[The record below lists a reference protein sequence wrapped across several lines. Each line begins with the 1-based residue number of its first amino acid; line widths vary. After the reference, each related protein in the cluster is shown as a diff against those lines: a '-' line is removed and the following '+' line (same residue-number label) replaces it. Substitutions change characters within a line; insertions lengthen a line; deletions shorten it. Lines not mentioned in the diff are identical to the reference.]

1 MCLRNIVQLIQSE
14 ELGYQRAN
22 ASDSL
27 GDVEPSLETGPCL
40 EYLLHKRVL
49 EELVEFA
56 KVDVS
61 QMCVLMNDHAHI
73 AAIDTLWHADS
84 NTSILLQSCQQ
95 CSCQTPSRTSSSYAT
110 SKVDSFVSSF
120 DCSSL

>member
-1 MCLRNIVQLIQSE
+1 MKQQQVPTCLNYAMGHFILTFISPDPLKDAVESTPIPMCLRNIVQLIQSE

-40 EYLLHKRVL
+40 EYLLHTRVL

-61 QMCVLMNDHAHI
+61 RLLSFIVMVMLILVIVIRHLMA
-73 AAIDTLWHADS
+73 
-84 NTSILLQSCQQ
+84 
-95 CSCQTPSRTSSSYAT
+95 
-110 SKVDSFVSSF
+110 
-120 DCSSL
+120 